1 MSKKRDTLTGGTG
14 DVNPQWLKSPVI
26 SNNTIGTYAEAQ
38 VPLPVQRL
46 QNKGRAM
53 VMELLKVAWNL
64 DLNIVN
70 GDALS
75 NQGTAR
81 LDYERPHPAR

>member
-26 SNNTIGTYAEAQ
+26 SNNTIASYAEAQ

-64 DLNIVN
+64 DASILNS
-70 GDALS
+70 DTLS
-75 NQGTAR
+75 TQG
-81 LDYERPHPAR
+81 

>member
-14 DVNPQWLKSPVI
+14 DVNAQWLKTPVVQ
-26 SNNTIGTYAEAQ
+26 NNAIGTYAEAQ

-53 VMELLKVAWNL
+53 VMELLKVGWNL
-64 DLNIVN
+64 DATILNS
-70 GDALS
+70 DTLS
-75 NQGTAR
+75 TQG
-81 LDYERPHPAR
+81 